1 MCPTFVRAWM
11 TAMHI
16 SRYVFQW
23 VCGAT
28 VVWCLTGYARA
39 QELPVVSNTTLDAQT
54 VARMWHFIKSKT
66 DAPADLAIPPI
77 VVDESLPKN
86 VRLMFEYPSQHAP
99 EAAMRIRLNPR
110 NMVAWNNGMW
120 HWALGHEMTH
130 YAFLLRENGW
140 QQKVWYE
147 NRLKHHCDYEFMT
160 ITQNIAELLWE
171 IYESSEDRL
180 HMYLEANKSCRHQP
194 NQ

>member
-1 MCPTFVRAWM
+1 MVF
-11 TAMHI
+11 
-16 SRYVFQW
+16 SRYVLHVLIGGIFALSA
-23 VCGAT
+23 VEPVGAQDVLQT
-28 VVWCLTGYARA
+28 A
-39 QELPVVSNTTLDAQT
+39 QGTLEAQT
-54 VARMWHFIKSKT
+54 VSRMWNFIKSKT
-66 DAPADLAIPPI
+66 QAPADLAIPPI
-77 VVDESLPKN
+77 VIDETLPKN
-86 VRLMFEYPSQHAP
+86 VRLMFEYPSQQAP
-99 EAAMRIRLNPR
+99 QTEMRIRLNPQS
-110 NMVAWNNGMW
+110 MVAWNNGMW

-140 QQKVWYE
+140 QEKTWYE

-180 HMYLEANKSCRHQP
+180 HMYIEANKSCRFQP

>member
-1 MCPTFVRAWM
+1 MVIF
-11 TAMHI
+11 
-16 SRYVFQW
+16 RYVIQLVICVFG
-23 VCGAT
+23 VMFIT
-28 VVWCLTGYARA
+28 VNARA
-39 QELPVVSNTTLDAQT
+39 QDLPVVSNTTLDAQT
-54 VARMWHFIKSKT
+54 VARMWNFIKSKT
-66 DAPADLAIPPI
+66 DAPEELAIPPI

-86 VRLMFEYPSQHAP
+86 VRLMFEYPSQQTP
-99 EAAMRIRLNPR
+99 DAAMRIRLNPR

-120 HWALGHEMTH
+120 HWAVGHEMTH
-130 YAFLLRENGW
+130 YVFLLRENGW
-140 QQKVWYE
+140 QQKAWYE

-180 HMYLEANKSCRHQP
+180 HMYIEANKSCRHQP